1 MWFDHYWNPLDQL
14 QWSIITGIMWNL
26 SKFGVVNFQRFVI
39 GDKLR
44 GDQSEGWGM
53 GEWVM
58 CSQLLESS
66 KVVLGY
72 AVANAITMAIVFKS
86 KSKILFARPNFQ
98 TIAKVN
104 KIQPLIG
111 TKSYWMAKLNHVRE
125 IILTFSNV
133 WETLT
138 LWFIVGLYLH
148 CLMSFR

>member
-1 MWFDHYWNPLDQL
+1 MTWNCEGGIMWIDHYWNPLHQL

-26 SKFGVVNFQRFVI
+26 SKFRVVNFQRFVI

-111 TKSYWMAKLNHVRE
+111 TKSYWMATWIMYEKL
-125 IILTFSNV
+125 FSHFQML
-133 WETLT
+133 EKL
-138 LWFIVGLYLH
+138 F
-148 CLMSFR
+148 

>member
-1 MWFDHYWNPLDQL
+1 MWIDHYWNPLNQL

-26 SKFGVVNFQRFVI
+26 SKFGVVNFQRFVV

-44 GDQSEGWGM
+44 RDQSEGWGM

-58 CSQLLESS
+58 CPQLLESS
-66 KVVLGY
+66 KVVFGY
-72 AVANAITMAIVFKS
+72 PVANAITMAIVFKS

-111 TKSYWMAKLNHVRE
+111 TKSYWMASWIMYKKLFSHFQMFE
-125 IILTFSNV
+125 KLLTFD
-133 WETLT
+133 L
-138 LWFIVGLYLH
+138 
-148 CLMSFR
+148 